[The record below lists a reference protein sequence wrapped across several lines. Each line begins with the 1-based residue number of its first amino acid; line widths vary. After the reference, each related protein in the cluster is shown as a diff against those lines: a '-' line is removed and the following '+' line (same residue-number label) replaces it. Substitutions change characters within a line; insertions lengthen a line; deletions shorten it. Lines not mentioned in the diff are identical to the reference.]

1 MAVAISTYLGGLTM
15 SSKKVVVI
23 GSLNY
28 DINVKQER
36 MPQKG
41 ETCFGNELI
50 LGAGG
55 KGSNQAAACA
65 LLGLDTAMVG
75 CVGQDLFG
83 AFLKNELRRNGVDVT
98 YVKERGSSGTG
109 LVHVMPD
116 GDYYSTV
123 IKGANYLL
131 TEEDIDEAFPVISEA
146 NYVIFQQEIPHHL
159 MEYTLNKLEGHDA
172 ITILN
177 NAPAK
182 KVKPETLA
190 KIDYLI
196 VNETEA
202 SFMAEETI
210 EDFAGAAKIGTLLQK
225 SVRKGVVI
233 TLGEKG
239 SVAIS
244 AGKIY
249 NCHPCLV
256 NAVDATGAGD
266 SYIGAFTYGLSTDM
280 GMQENM
286 EFASAVSAL
295 TVMNCGGQSSF
306 PNLKQVQDYITSNKN
321 SQKLIS

>member
-1 MAVAISTYLGGLTM
+1 M
-15 SSKKVVVI
+15 SGKKVIVI

-41 ETCFGNELI
+41 ETCFGSEVTM
-50 LGAGG
+50 GAGG

-75 CVGQDLFG
+75 CVGKDLFG
-83 AFLKNELRRNGVDVT
+83 SFLKKELRKCGVDVSH
-98 YVKERGSSGTG
+98 VKERGCSGTG

-123 IKGANYLL
+123 VKGANYLL
-131 TEEDIDEAFPVISEA
+131 TEEDIDEALPALQRADFI
-146 NYVIFQQEIPHHL
+146 IFQQEIPHHL
-159 MEYTLNKLEGHDA
+159 MAYALAKLEGCPA
-172 ITILN
+172 LTILN

-182 KVKPETLA
+182 EVKDELLA

-202 SFMAEETI
+202 SFMAGETI
-210 EDFAGAAKIGTLLQK
+210 ADFSAALKIGKKLLAK
-225 SVRKGVVI
+225 VRTGVVI

-239 SVAIS
+239 SAALTAKES
-244 AGKIY
+244 
-249 NCHPCLV
+249 CTCPPCLV
-256 NAVDATGAGD
+256 EAVDATGAGD
-266 SYIGAFTYGLSTDM
+266 SYIGAFTYGLA
-280 GMQENM
+280 QELPLSSCM

-295 TVMNCGGQSSF
+295 TVMGCGGQSSF
-306 PNLKQVQDYITSNKN
+306 PNLARAEAFLA
-321 SQKLIS
+321 QKRASERCIS